1 MTPSI
6 KGTVYLL
13 MTMIPLFILGYILS
27 VNYEQM
33 FFIFEWLLGVV
44 VLSVFVLS
52 IKSIREAQ
60 DERKW
65 IAVSILAFILQFS
78 VLSLFLGPYTF
89 YPMIYIYYCF
99 AVMAFIVFFKALQ
112 RNGTLRALPI
122 TFLIITGAFTVYV
135 ALINSLWG
143 KDWI

>member
-13 MTMIPLFILGYILS
+13 MAMIPLFILGYILS

-33 FFIFEWLLGVV
+33 FFVYEWLLSVV
-44 VLSVFVLS
+44 VLSLFVLS
-52 IKSIREAQ
+52 IKSFREVK

-65 IAVSILAFILQFS
+65 IAASTLAFILQFS
-78 VLSLFLGPYTF
+78 VLSLFLGPFSY

-99 AVMAFIVFFKALQ
+99 AVMAFIVFIKALQ
-112 RNGTLRALPI
+112 RNGTLRAIPI
-122 TFLIITGAFTVYV
+122 TFLVITGTFTLYV
-135 ALINSLWG
+135 VLLNRL
-143 KDWI
+143 